1 MKAITQKHYPENS
14 LLKEALN
21 ALEEKTGLAGR
32 LVDTHQMVTPKH
44 EADAII
50 EFAIDGHTH
59 RYIVE
64 CKSNVDRKSLI
75 AHVKVALS
83 NLPEPGLLI
92 APYLSREIAEY
103 CRETNLQFIDTHGN
117 AYLNAPGMYV
127 YVKGE
132 KDLKGR
138 TTTRSGRGT
147 TNPTAL
153 RITFILLCQ
162 PTMAQ
167 ASYREIMES
176 VGVSLGAISS
186 IFDDLKRR
194 GLLLDAERTRHRK
207 LLEPKRLFDEW
218 VTNYPVVLRPKLN
231 PRRFS
236 APDPNWW
243 QSVHPDTLGAVWG
256 GEVAAE
262 RITRYLKPAAQTLYV
277 EPAAM
282 NSCLKH
288 LISKH
293 RLRPEPDGQIE
304 ILEKFWNLPSDSES
318 PDIAPAILVYADL
331 MATLEP
337 RNSEAA
343 RMIWETRIETAFA
356 QT

>member
-1 MKAITQKHYPENS
+1 MQAIAQKYSPDDS
-14 LLKEALN
+14 LPNEALR

-32 LVDTHQMVTPKH
+32 LVGTHQMVTPDY
-44 EADAII
+44 EADAVI
-50 EFAIDGHTH
+50 EFTTDGRPH

-64 CKSNVDRKSLI
+64 CKSNADRKSLI
-75 AHVKVALS
+75 SHVAAQLA

-92 APYLSREIAEY
+92 APYVSREIAEY
-103 CRETNLQFIDTHGN
+103 CREANLQFIDTHGN

-132 KDLKGR
+132 KDLTGKTPIR
-138 TTTRSGRGT
+138 RGRGT
-147 TNPTAL
+147 TNSTAL
-153 RITFILLCQ
+153 RITFALLCQ
-162 PTMAQ
+162 PGMVQ

-176 VGVSLGAISS
+176 AGVSLGAISS
-186 IFDDLKRR
+186 AFDDLKRR
-194 GLLLDAERTRHRK
+194 GLVLDAEGARGRK

-218 VTNYPVVLRPKLN
+218 VINYPFVLHPKLH
-231 PRRFS
+231 PRLFN
-236 APDPNWW
+236 APDPDWW
-243 QSVHPDTLGAVWG
+243 RSVHPGTLEAVWG

-262 RITRYLKPAAQTLYV
+262 RLTRHLKPATQTLYV
-277 EPAAM
+277 APAAM
-282 NSCLKH
+282 NNCLKQ
-288 LISKH
+288 LISTH
-293 RLRPEPDGQIE
+293 RLRPDPNGQIE
-304 ILEKFWNLPSDSES
+304 ILEKFWDFPADPKN

-343 RMIWETRIETAFA
+343 RIIRETLIEPAFA

>member
-1 MKAITQKHYPENS
+1 MKAITQKHTPENT
-14 LLKEALN
+14 LLDEALQ
-21 ALEEKTGLAGR
+21 ALKEKTGLAGR
-32 LVDTHQMVTPKH
+32 LVDTHQMATPQR
-44 EADAII
+44 EADAIF
-50 EFAIDGHTH
+50 EFTINEHIQ

-64 CKSNVDRKSLI
+64 PKSNVDRKSI
-75 AHVKVALS
+75 ISQVKMKLS

-92 APYLSREIAEY
+92 APYVSQELAEY

-132 KDLKGR
+132 KDVAGR

-147 TNPTAL
+147 ANPAAL
-153 RITFILLCQ
+153 RVAFILLCQ
-162 PTMAQ
+162 PAMAQ
-167 ASYREIMES
+167 ASYRDIKES
-176 VGVSLGAISS
+176 AGVSLGAISS
-186 IFDDLKRR
+186 AFDDLKKR
-194 GLLLDAERTRHRK
+194 GFLLDAEGTRHRK

-218 VTNYPVVLRPKLN
+218 VTNYPVVLRPKLH

-243 QSVHPDTLGAVWG
+243 QSVHPGTLGAVWG
-256 GEVAAE
+256 GEVAAA

-282 NSCLKH
+282 NKCLKQ
-288 LISKH
+288 LISTH
-293 RLRPEPDGQIE
+293 RLKPDPYGQIE
-304 ILEKFWNLPSDSES
+304 ILEKFWDLPSELKS

-343 RMIWETRIETAFA
+343 RILWETEIETAFT